1 MSGFFKENKA
11 DIVFFSGTGGT
22 RCAAD
27 ALATQLTDSG
37 VTVSRHELS
46 IAVRTKPLC
55 ANMLILLF
63 PVYAMNAPKPVF
75 DFIREADPAVGT
87 PAAVLSV
94 SAGGEVTPNKA
105 CRYRVIRAL
114 EKRGFD
120 VVYEQMLV
128 MPSNFWIPTPKEAA
142 VQLVRVLPNRTGHI
156 VRDLLFGVRRRTKPG
171 ALDRCCSWIGRVE
184 ELGAWRIGSAT
195 KVSSGC
201 NGCGICQNNCP
212 VGNISIVDGRH
223 VFGRKCVLCLKCFYA
238 CPQRAL
244 EPGRFRFIIIEGGFN
259 ISRFLQQASM
269 MTSDARPDLPDN
281 FVWNGVNKYLND
293 KP

>member
-22 RCAAD
+22 RCATD
-27 ALATQLTDSG
+27 ALAAQLTNSG
-37 VTVSRHELS
+37 VTVSRHELTV
-46 IAVRTKPLC
+46 AVPTKPLC
-55 ANMLILLF
+55 TGMLILLF

-75 DFIREADPAVGT
+75 DFIREADPETGT
-87 PAAVLSV
+87 PAAVVSV

-128 MPSNFWIPTPKEAA
+128 MPSNFWIPTPMEAA
-142 VQLVRVLPNRTGHI
+142 VLLVRILPERTGQI
-156 VRDLLFGVRRRTKPG
+156 VRDLLSGVRRRTKPG
-171 ALDRCCSWIGRVE
+171 VLDRCCSWIGRLE
-184 ELGAWRIGSAT
+184 ELGAWRIGSTT
-195 KVSSGC
+195 KVSSSC
-201 NGCGICQNNCP
+201 NGCGKCQNNCP
-212 VGNISIVDGRH
+212 VGNISIVDGQH

-244 EPGRFRFIIIEGGFN
+244 EPRRFRFIIIEGGFN
-259 ISRFLQQASM
+259 ISRFFHNAPNM
-269 MTSDARPDLPDN
+269 ISDIRPDLPDS
-281 FVWNGVNKYLND
+281 FVWSGVNKYLNE
-293 KP
+293 KQ